1 MICPVMSYHRENVFV
16 ERECEEEECAWW
28 NKNCGK
34 CAVATLAENS
44 ESVSEAAAGQRT
56 IFVKEV

>member
-1 MICPVMSYHRENVFV
+1 MLCPVMSFQKQYVYEINCKEEN
-16 ERECEEEECAWW
+16 CAWW

-34 CAVATLAENS
+34 CAIATLAENS

-56 IFVKEV
+56 IFVREC

>member
-1 MICPVMSYHRENVFV
+1 MMSFQKEYTSEINCRE
-16 ERECEEEECAWW
+16 EKCAWW

-56 IFVKEV
+56 IFVREC

>member
-56 IFVKEV
+56 IFVREV

>member
-1 MICPVMSYHRENVFV
+1 MLCPVMSYHRVNFAEIK
-16 ERECEEEECAWW
+16 CEEEKCAWW

-34 CAVATLAENS
+34 CAIAILAENS

-56 IFVKEV
+56 IFVREC

>member
-1 MICPVMSYHRENVFV
+1 MICPIMSFQKRSEIEIY
-16 ERECEEEECAWW
+16 CEEERCAWW

-34 CAVATLAENS
+34 CAIAILAENS

>member
-1 MICPVMSYHRENVFV
+1 MLCPVMSYHKEYFT
-16 ERECEEEECAWW
+16 EKECEEEECAWW

-34 CAVATLAENS
+34 CAIATLAENS

-56 IFVKEV
+56 IFVREV

>member
-1 MICPVMSYHRENVFV
+1 MICPVMSFQKQYVYEVNCKEEN
-16 ERECEEEECAWW
+16 CAWW

-34 CAVATLAENS
+34 CAIATLAENS

-56 IFVKEV
+56 IFVREI

>member
-1 MICPVMSYHRENVFV
+1 MICPAMSYHRENFAK
-16 ERECEEEECAWW
+16 RECEEEDCAWW

-34 CAVATLAENS
+34 CAVVTLAENS

-56 IFVKEV
+56 IFVREV

>member
-34 CAVATLAENS
+34 CAIATLAENS

-56 IFVKEV
+56 IFVREV

>member
-1 MICPVMSYHRENVFV
+1 MICPIMSFQKSYNDEIYCR
-16 ERECEEEECAWW
+16 RKKCAWW

-34 CAVATLAENS
+34 CAIVTLAESS

>member
-1 MICPVMSYHRENVFV
+1 MICPMMSFQKPYADEVNCQEEN
-16 ERECEEEECAWW
+16 CAWW

-44 ESVSEAAAGQRT
+44 ESVKARPLQ
-56 IFVKEV
+56 VKELYL

>member
-1 MICPVMSYHRENVFV
+1 MSFQRQYGYEVNCQEEN
-16 ERECEEEECAWW
+16 CAWW

-34 CAVATLAENS
+34 CAIATLAENS

-56 IFVKEV
+56 IFVREA

>member
-1 MICPVMSYHRENVFV
+1 MLCPVMSFQKQYAYEINCKEEN
-16 ERECEEEECAWW
+16 CAWW

-34 CAVATLAENS
+34 CAVVTLAENS

>member
-34 CAVATLAENS
+34 CAVATVAENS
-44 ESVSEAAAGQRT
+44 ELVSEAATGQRT
-56 IFVKEV
+56 IFVREV

>member
-1 MICPVMSYHRENVFV
+1 MLCPVMSFQKQYVYEINCKEEN
-16 ERECEEEECAWW
+16 CAWW

-34 CAVATLAENS
+34 CAIATLAENS

-56 IFVKEV
+56 IFVREV

>member
-1 MICPVMSYHRENVFV
+1 MICPVMSFQRQYGYEVNCKEEN
-16 ERECEEEECAWW
+16 CAWW

-34 CAVATLAENS
+34 CAIATLAENS

-56 IFVKEV
+56 IFVRET

>member
-1 MICPVMSYHRENVFV
+1 MLCPVMSFQKQYVNEINCKEEN
-16 ERECEEEECAWW
+16 CAWW

-44 ESVSEAAAGQRT
+44 ESVSEAAGGQRT

>member
-1 MICPVMSYHRENVFV
+1 MVCPILSIKYYFEDCHK
-16 ERECEEEECAWW
+16 EECAWY

-34 CAVATLAENS
+34 CAIVTLAENS
-44 ESVSEAAAGQRT
+44 ESVSEATTGQRT